1 MLQITDGTVSQEN
14 AVELANPATWVRTVV
29 RQQRQAEDNMK
40 EFVDLCGQTV
50 DRTDQRIQRI
60 EQSYQALAEGTR
72 YVYDRVNANQ
82 ETEESW
88 VRSELAAAANAYQTF
103 TRHVWQAIIEKTNK
117 ATEKQVCQSMQ
128 LARVQ
133 DALSFVGEANTARN
147 EHIAAF
153 QGNVEL
159 WARDHQDRVNT
170 LESELR
176 GA

>member
-1 MLQITDGTVSQEN
+1 MTSSNYNMLRLEAPRDMLQITDCTVSQEN
-14 AVELANPATWVRTVV
+14 VVELANPATWVRTLV
-29 RQQRQAEDNMK
+29 RQQRQAEDDMK

-60 EQSYQALAEGTR
+60 EQAYQALAEGTR

-82 ETEESW
+82 EIEESW

-103 TRHVWQAIIEKTNK
+103 TRHVWQAIIEKTNE

-133 DALSFVGEANTARN
+133 DTLSFLGEANTA
-147 EHIAAF
+147 
-153 QGNVEL
+153 
-159 WARDHQDRVNT
+159 
-170 LESELR
+170 
-176 GA
+176 